1 MDSRV
6 KSEDISKK
14 EKKST
19 FRIWHSQVRV
29 ICDVIG
35 ITNISGMFMNDT
47 SVYSKLDE
55 EYVGTSEK
63 YVANLAREGCSMRH
77 CLSASFGCVK

>member
-1 MDSRV
+1 
-6 KSEDISKK
+6 
-14 EKKST
+14 
-19 FRIWHSQVRV
+19 
-29 ICDVIG
+29 
-35 ITNISGMFMNDT
+35 MNDT